1 MLDPRYWAG
10 GVENAIGRLQAG
22 ADSQQRI
29 SDDHEVRLR
38 KVETRLQRGAILL
51 FLMGSGVAGNM
62 SADQLADLIVRL
74 LKGG

>member
-1 MLDPRYWAG
+1 MYHWHGGRITPEALDERT
-10 GVENAIGRLQAG
+10 RH
-22 ADSQQRI
+22 QQRI
-29 SDDHEVRLR
+29 SDDHEERLR

-62 SADQLADLIVRL
+62 SADQIAELVVRL